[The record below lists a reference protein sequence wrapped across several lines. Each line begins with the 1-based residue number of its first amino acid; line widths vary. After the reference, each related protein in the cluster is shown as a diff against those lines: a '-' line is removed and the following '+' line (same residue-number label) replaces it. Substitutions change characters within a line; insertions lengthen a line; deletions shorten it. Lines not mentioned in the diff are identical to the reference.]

1 MKNNQTVRQFLF
13 ASLNLCTLLLFAVGS
28 VKAQLSRAFPA
39 SPTPIKEVKE
49 DFTLWYISL
58 FVLVLSLCGAIGWL
72 INTKKEATQTGVK
85 PRNSNAKNGT
95 AKLANAKTGKV
106 KNNFSAS
113 NSSGKNGWETK
124 SLDAEKELEWFRKNQ
139 RLIGKNTVKPS
150 SKNVVAQAK
159 KSAARGTAA
168 EAAET
173 TTDEAQSETAEKSLP
188 VFSITRLE
196 LARPF
201 APLPLS
207 NDEAL
212 MSAIEQ
218 TQEEF
223 EEDEEVRDLA
233 LRILTVFKTRNSVEA
248 LTQIALYDL
257 SSNLRSKAVSV
268 LSDFNHETVFEP
280 ILQASADPTREVR
293 AAAARAMSKLTFER
307 ADAWARIAETSE
319 EGRMRQAARAAVE
332 SGFVQMSFDRLIHSD
347 QKYSYEA
354 FALMA
359 LLVKSGETDA
369 LFEALDAHKNMN
381 VRRAILHVLKIV
393 GDPLSLETLAALVD
407 EKSLPDELLADA
419 EKVVEANEL
428 ALV

>member
-13 ASLNLCTLLLFAVGS
+13 ATLKLCSLLLLAVGS
-28 VKAQLSRAFPA
+28 LKAQLLPVPT
-39 SPTPIKEVKE
+39 PTPIKEVKE

-58 FVLVLSLCGAIGWL
+58 FVLVLSLCGAIAWL
-72 INTKKEATQTGVK
+72 INNKKEATQTGVK
-85 PRNSNAKNGT
+85 PKNGSARLGKTKNNIENSNG
-95 AKLANAKTGKV
+95 G
-106 KNNFSAS
+106 
-113 NSSGKNGWETK
+113 GKNSWETN
-124 SLDAEKELEWFRKNQ
+124 SLDADKELEWFRKNQ

-150 SKNVVAQAK
+150 SKNAAAQAK
-159 KSAARGTAA
+159 KSSARAAAA
-168 EAAET
+168 AAAAAAQAAAET
-173 TTDEAQSETAEKSLP
+173 TIDDGQIETAEKSLP

-207 NDEAL
+207 NDDAL

-233 LRILTVFKTRNSVEA
+233 LRILTAFKTRNSVEA

-307 ADAWARIAETSE
+307 ADAWALIAETGE
-319 EGRMRQAARAAVE
+319 EGRMRQSARAAVE
-332 SGFVQMSFDRLIHSD
+332 SGFVEMSFDRLVHQD

-393 GDPLSLETLAALVD
+393 GDPRALETLGVLID
-407 EKSLPDELLADA
+407 GKLLPAELLADA